1 MLFLLKI
8 YGHSNVYLV
17 CGMLYHIPILPP
29 NNYYSMNY
37 FKIMIGLFM
46 SFCSCVN
53 SVDKSEL
60 SSMDYELFIGTA
72 AETLAEA
79 VKDGDTISIKKEILV
94 NHVPVDMRSAEYGT
108 SLLMIATYYNNIR
121 SAKCLLELG
130 ANPNLYN
137 DTTKSWGENS
147 ILIASRRMTPS
158 PEMLKMLLSYGGDP
172 NSQAK
177 GVKYNNAREIVPMR
191 DFALQVAAAY
201 SIEKVKILV
210 QAKADINKM
219 DNNPNNSAVF
229 SAIIHNQ
236 MDVLLYLLQNGA
248 DYTVKFKQGDYTTE
262 KTIYKECDILDMLRL
277 LHYPLDSEKHRQKK
291 EVIRFLSKV
300 GLDYSKTSIPNWVIN
315 WAKKEYPNSWKE
327 YLSHY

>member
-1 MLFLLKI
+1 MQQLDVHTEYFIRMMLPCIKQEAMPFLKEE
-8 YGHSNVYLV
+8 
-17 CGMLYHIPILPP
+17 CCIL
-29 NNYYSMNY
+29 NN
-37 FKIMIGLFM
+37 
-46 SFCSCVN
+46 
-53 SVDKSEL
+53 
-60 SSMDYELFIGTA
+60 
-72 AETLAEA
+72 
-79 VKDGDTISIKKEILV
+79 
-94 NHVPVDMRSAEYGT
+94 
-108 SLLMIATYYNNIR
+108 
-121 SAKCLLELG
+121 
-130 ANPNLYN
+130 
-137 DTTKSWGENS
+137 
-147 ILIASRRMTPS
+147 
-158 PEMLKMLLSYGGDP
+158 
-172 NSQAK
+172 
-177 GVKYNNAREIVPMR
+177 
-191 DFALQVAAAY
+191 AY